1 MPCTEN
7 IASEE
12 YADFITSYATLENL
26 AALAGDDCFDIIN
39 YHFAVIYTPF
49 SQLEPLTLSTY
60 TYTGIPKLYTLL
72 DSTSMEASGILPA
85 TRLPAFSNKGSGVII
100 GFVDTGIDYQ
110 NPLFR
115 NSDGSTRIL
124 GIWDQTLGNESR
136 SSGNNQAS
144 PNAFR
149 PLYGTQYTYEDINY
163 ALRSDAPLSI
173 IPSTDENGHGTF
185 LASVAAGNTDE
196 TADFTG
202 AAPESSIAVV
212 KLKPAKQY
220 LRDFYLIREDA
231 DAYQENDIMMGI
243 TYLFSLARQ
252 YSMPLVICLGVGTNQ
267 GSHVGKSP
275 LGLLLDQMSIYTGT
289 ALVVAAGNET
299 GFGHHYRAVM
309 EAEETVQNV
318 ELKVGENES
327 GFSMELWAQDVGVY
341 RVGFLSPTGEA
352 IEPLPAGTGEE
363 NVLRFLL
370 EQTEITVYSNIVNT
384 ATGSQMIFIRF
395 NRPLPGIWN
404 ITVTSVLDIRGTF
417 HLWLPVRG
425 FISDDTFFLRPD
437 PDTTI
442 TEPGNSQYALT
453 VSAYNHT
460 TGGIYIHSSRGYSRS
475 GQIKPEL
482 AAPGVNVSGAGLG
495 PLSADISGEE
505 SRSPF
510 ANMTGAGLR
519 FPFTRMSGTSVAAAH
534 VAGASAILL
543 HWGILDGNNFYM
555 NTSVIKT
562 YLIRGAKR
570 NPALTYP
577 NREFGY
583 GTLDLYEAFLRLRV

>member
-12 YADFITSYATLENL
+12 YADFITSYTTLEDL
-26 AALAGDDCFDIIN
+26 AAYAGNDCFDVIN

-49 SQLEPLTLSTY
+49 SQLDPLTLSTY
-60 TYTGIPKLYTLL
+60 TYTGIPKLYSLL

-85 TRLPAFSNKGSGVII
+85 TRLPALSNKGSGVII

-110 NPLFR
+110 NPLFQ
-115 NSDGSTRIL
+115 NADGSTRLL
-124 GIWDQTLGNESR
+124 GIWDQTHGN
-136 SSGNNQAS
+136 GNSIPGNT
-144 PNAFR
+144 FR
-149 PLYGTQYTYEDINY
+149 PLYGTQYTHEDLNE

-173 IPSTDENGHGTF
+173 VPSADENGHGTF
-185 LASVAAGNTDE
+185 LASVAAGGNDE
-196 TADFTG
+196 AADFTG
-202 AAPESSIAVV
+202 AAPEASIAVV
-212 KLKPAKQY
+212 KLKPAKRY

-275 LGLLLDQMSIYTGT
+275 LGILLDQMSIYIGT
-289 ALVVAAGNET
+289 ALIVAAGNET

-309 EAEETVQNV
+309 EAEDTVQNV
-318 ELKVGENES
+318 ELKVGDEEA

-341 RVGFLSPTGEA
+341 RVGFLSPTGEVV
-352 IEPLPAGTGEE
+352 EPLPAGTGEE

-395 NRPLPGIWN
+395 KNPMPGIWN
-404 ITVTSVLDIRGTF
+404 IRVTSVLDIQGTF
-417 HLWLPVRG
+417 HLWLPCRG

-460 TGGIYIHSSRGYSRS
+460 TGGIYIHSSRGFSRS

-482 AAPGVNVSGAGLG
+482 AAPGVNIA
-495 PLSADISGEE
+495 
-505 SRSPF
+505 
-510 ANMTGAGLR
+510 GAGLR
-519 FPFTRMSGTSVAAAH
+519 SSYTRMTGTSAAAAH
-534 VAGASAILL
+534 AAGASAILL
-543 HWGILDGNNFYM
+543 HWGVLQNNYFYM

-562 YLIRGAKR
+562 YLLRGAKR

-583 GTLDLYEAFLRLRV
+583 GTLDLYEAFLRLRL